1 MALRLRKWRGACVAD
16 RQAMRGKGRA
26 DDCVR
31 EHGRQSELERNGRQ
45 PKHAGTHLML
55 YSRRW
60 VGEEK

>member
-1 MALRLRKWRGACVAD
+1 
-16 RQAMRGKGRA
+16 MRGKGRA